1 MGEVSEE
8 YLWVAREREGGG
20 GEREREEARGKQR
33 EGDTLK
39 KNSTFHCNLHSTWCV
54 MCSGAISISSKNKS
68 LLKTFWG
75 FSWLYFITG

>member
-8 YLWVAREREGGG
+8 YLWVAREGETERGGRERKGEGG
-20 GEREREEARGKQR
+20 RHFKKQH
-33 EGDTLK
+33 
-39 KNSTFHCNLHSTWCV
+39 FHCNLHSSWCV